1 VRQKLV
7 EFKTTFLHKIDK
19 FYNFSK
25 TSDRQVEGLFSGNTW
40 SVKTAENTTKPGLY
54 ACMHAHLA
62 VKLTMKILSGHF
74 TFPLVLTIK
83 GRVLASFEC
92 YYCNRPR
99 KNAYIIEWR
108 FKLFSAILGC
118 WRQVIGISGA
128 AGSGNPALTSA
139 LSQKWRLGGCNR
151 A

>member
-1 VRQKLV
+1 
-7 EFKTTFLHKIDK
+7 
-19 FYNFSK
+19 
-25 TSDRQVEGLFSGNTW
+25 
-40 SVKTAENTTKPGLY
+40 VKTAENTTKPGLY

-108 FKLFSAILGC
+108 FKLFFRYTRL
-118 WRQVIGISGA
+118 
-128 AGSGNPALTSA
+128 LKTSD
-139 LSQKWRLGGCNR
+139 WHIWCGWVW
-151 A
+151 